1 MFFCC
6 SYKRQRQM
14 RNAAAALCVC
24 VCVCVPNMYHS
35 AVRYVKMFAA
45 DTNMK
50 AAEKIK
56 MDQQQ
61 VRLSEP
67 TRSVS

>member
-1 MFFCC
+1 M
-6 SYKRQRQM
+6 
-14 RNAAAALCVC
+14 LLLLC

-35 AVRYVKMFAA
+35 ALRYVKMFAA